1 MFVFFFFFQAEDGI
15 RDDLVTGVQTCALP
29 ISTEFMERAT
39 RKRSAKP
46 GRMAASGL
54 PIGTPLTLPSG
65 FARARRSR
73 SSIRLKLSPVSSR
86 LLGRC
91 CPAEEHVGFF
101 SLLQSHDCRVMR
113 KGTELANH
121 AHILISPKCLRQAS
135 KNPGRAR

>member
-1 MFVFFFFFQAEDGI
+1 
-15 RDDLVTGVQTCALP
+15 
-29 ISTEFMERAT
+29 MESMARPV

-46 GRMAASGL
+46 SHMAASGL
-54 PIGTPLTLPSG
+54 PTGTPLTLPSE
-65 FARARRSR
+65 FAKACRSC

-86 LLGRC
+86 LPGRC

-101 SLLQSHDCRVMR
+101 SLLQSHDCRVKP

-135 KNPGRAR
+135 KNPR